1 MNKKTRNI
9 LSGLFTCLFLLT
21 GEFVSAQSKNQLA
34 FEYYRNNEFDKAA
47 TLFLEL
53 YENRNNQHYRNYY
66 IQSLV
71 KDGDLESA
79 EKFIKEELRRYK
91 NDLGLQIEQA
101 YIWEEQGKT
110 EKANKAYQE
119 IIENETL
126 SKQAVTSLANNFMQ
140 KRKFDLAEQTYLSG
154 QENISNENFYYQ
166 LANLYAIQRK
176 HKEMT
181 EAYMDLLADNP
192 SYLTNVQTRLQRLAA
207 RDIDESLNPILEQ
220 ALIRR
225 IQNNPDKTV
234 FSEMLI
240 WQYVQT
246 GQYDAAKNQAIA
258 LDRRRDEQ
266 GKRLYELGKMA
277 SKNDKKEVAAD
288 CFEYVYQFGRTSP
301 YYFAS
306 KLIELSDTYTALRQE
321 NHVDN
326 QLAADLAEDIKKVRA
341 EAPRKL
347 HYQLTVL
354 LVRIQAFYLDKGDHA
369 LLEIDS
375 ILNTGRLDKSERS
388 EIELLRGDINL
399 INDNPWEASLIYA
412 KIEQDNKD
420 NPLGSEAK
428 FRKAKMAYYTGQF
441 EWAKAQLDVLKAST
455 SKLIANDAFELSLF
469 IKQNVMEDS
478 LESAMKL
485 FSRADLHEFKHN
497 FDSALMVLDT
507 ILEKFPADELTD
519 DVLFRKGRIKATL
532 GEYESAVDL
541 YNQVVSDHSWGML
554 ADNALIAMGKLQEE
568 KLNKPEAAMESFK
581 QILLHHPG
589 SIFVTEARESVRRLR
604 GDKAGSGGEINIPE
618 PGRDE

>member
-1 MNKKTRNI
+1 MNKKARNI

-21 GEFVSAQSKNQLA
+21 GEFVIAQSKNQLA

-53 YENRNNQHYRNYY
+53 YDDRNNQHYRNYY

-71 KDGDLESA
+71 KDGDLKTA

-91 NDLGLQIEQA
+91 NDIGLQIEQA

-119 IIENETL
+119 IIENETR

-220 ALIRR
+220 ALISR

-246 GQYDAAKNQAIA
+246 GQYNAAKNQAIA

-306 KLIELSDTYTALRQE
+306 KLIELSDTYTSLRQE

-326 QLAADLAEDIKKVRA
+326 QMATDLAEDIKRVRA

-354 LVRIQAFYLDKGDHA
+354 LVRIQAFYLDKEDYA
-369 LLEIDS
+369 LQEIDS

-469 IKQNVMEDS
+469 IKENVMEDS
-478 LESAMKL
+478 LEIAMKM
-485 FSRADLHEFKHN
+485 FAHADLHEFKHN
-497 FDSALMVLDT
+497 YDSALMVLDT
-507 ILEKFPADELTD
+507 ILQEFPADELTD
-519 DVLFRKGRIKATL
+519 NVLFRKGRIKARL
-532 GEYESAVDL
+532 GEYENAVDL
-541 YNQVVSDHSWGML
+541 YNQVVSDHGWGML
-554 ADNALIAMGKLQEE
+554 ADNALIAMGRLQEE
-568 KLNKPEAAMESFK
+568 KLNNPEAAMESFK
-581 QILLHHPG
+581 QILLNHPG

-604 GDKAGSGGEINIPE
+604 GDTPGSGEEISIPE

>member
-1 MNKKTRNI
+1 M
-9 LSGLFTCLFLLT
+9 SGLFTCLFLLT
-21 GEFVSAQSKNQLA
+21 GEFVIAQSKNQLA

-53 YENRNNQHYRNYY
+53 YDDRNNQHYRNYY

-71 KDGDLESA
+71 KDGDLKTA

-91 NDLGLQIEQA
+91 NDIGLQIEQA

-119 IIENETL
+119 IIENETR

-220 ALIRR
+220 ALISR

-246 GQYDAAKNQAIA
+246 GQYNAAKNQAIA

-306 KLIELSDTYTALRQE
+306 KLIELSDTYTSLRQE

-326 QLAADLAEDIKKVRA
+326 QMATDLAEDIKRVRA

-354 LVRIQAFYLDKGDHA
+354 LVRIQAFYLDKEDYA
-369 LLEIDS
+369 LQEIDS

-469 IKQNVMEDS
+469 IKENVMEDS
-478 LESAMKL
+478 LEIAMKM
-485 FSRADLHEFKHN
+485 FAHADLHEFKHN
-497 FDSALMVLDT
+497 YDSALMVLDT
-507 ILEKFPADELTD
+507 ILQEFPADELTD
-519 DVLFRKGRIKATL
+519 NVLFRKGRIKARL
-532 GEYESAVDL
+532 GEYENAVDL
-541 YNQVVSDHSWGML
+541 YNQVVSDHGWGML
-554 ADNALIAMGKLQEE
+554 ADNALIAMGRLQEE
-568 KLNKPEAAMESFK
+568 KLNNPEAAMESFK
-581 QILLHHPG
+581 QILLNHPG

-604 GDKAGSGGEINIPE
+604 GDTPGSGEEISIPE